1 MAEKDGVNAMAQA
14 PSVPLSGPKLDNRR
28 VLAAIID
35 LVVVGAGW
43 AVIMAA
49 AGVLGEPASGIGGGL
64 LVVGLGWALYYY
76 FACESGGGQTLGKR
90 VMKIRVVGLDGRPA
104 GMREIALRTVLR
116 LIDGLFFYLVGLIVM
131 IATGERRGR
140 LGDLVGA
147 TMIVAADA
155 PARAV
160 AQTQLAEAPEAP
172 RVPIA
177 ESGPAFAE
185 ATPVAEVEEP
195 VAEAEPAPEPQG
207 EEPEVEEAE
216 VEEPVAE
223 AEPAPE
229 PQGEEP
235 EVEEPEVEEPVAE
248 AEPAP
253 EPQGEEP
260 EVEEPVAEAE
270 PAPEPQGE
278 EPEVEEAEAVE
289 EVYDISDAEPLSE
302 VEEVDDPEVAS
313 PSLVELASDVSAV
326 TEDPEREVEEE
337 DDEPL
342 AAEADDEEPAAE
354 EEPKVRVKSVETVS
368 AIDLVM
374 QDAEAEE
381 SSAKARPS

>member
-216 VEEPVAE
+216 
-223 AEPAPE
+223 
-229 PQGEEP
+229 
-235 EVEEPEVEEPVAE
+235 
-248 AEPAP
+248 
-253 EPQGEEP
+253 
-260 EVEEPVAEAE
+260 
-270 PAPEPQGE
+270 
-278 EPEVEEAEAVE
+278 AVE

-374 QDAEAEE
+374 QDAEEEE